1 LLDWPSPGPSRKREG
16 RFYMA
21 NVNLLAIFVAA
32 AAGFLVGG
40 IWYGPLMG
48 KAWMAEHGFSD
59 EDMKNVNM
67 LKLYGLTFAFSVL
80 SAVFLGH
87 LLAHFG
93 DMSARSTM
101 MISVGTALGFIVP
114 AIGTNYLFSR
124 KSGKLFAIDAGYW
137 LLFYAAMGAVFV
149 VLGS

>member
-1 LLDWPSPGPSRKREG
+1 
-16 RFYMA
+16 MA
-21 NVNLLAIFVAA
+21 NANLLAIFVAA

-40 IWYGPLMG
+40 IWYGPLFG
-48 KAWMAEHGFSD
+48 KTWMAELGFTED
-59 EDMKNVNM
+59 ELKNANM
-67 LKLYGLTFAFSVL
+67 LKIYGLTFAFSVL

-101 MISVGTALGFIVP
+101 MISTGIALGFIVP

-137 LLFYAAMGAVFV
+137 IVFYAAMGAVFV
-149 VLGS
+149 MLGS

>member
-1 LLDWPSPGPSRKREG
+1 
-16 RFYMA
+16 MA
-21 NVNLLAIFVAA
+21 NANLLAILVAA

-40 IWYGPLMG
+40 VWYGPLLG
-48 KAWMAEHGFSD
+48 KAWMAERGLT
-59 EDMKNVNM
+59 EEELKNANM
-67 LKLYGLTFAFSVL
+67 LKIYGLTFAFSVL

-93 DMSARSTM
+93 SMSARSTM
-101 MISVGTALGFIVP
+101 MISVGVALGFIVP

-124 KSGKLFAIDAGYW
+124 MSGKLFAIDAGYW

-149 VLGS
+149 LLGS

>member
-1 LLDWPSPGPSRKREG
+1 
-16 RFYMA
+16 MA

-40 IWYGPLMG
+40 IWYGPLLG
-48 KAWMAEHGFSD
+48 KAWMAEHGFTD
-59 EDMKNVNM
+59 DDMKNTNM
-67 LKLYGLTFAFSVL
+67 LKVYGLTFAFSVL

-87 LLAHFG
+87 LLAHFP
-93 DMSARSTM
+93 DISARSTM
-101 MISVGTALGFIVP
+101 MMSVGTALGFIVP